1 MPKLVSIIYPTDGK
15 RKELIRDSFSTLIY
29 QTYQSWEVI
38 IVKDEHYNFEQEF
51 NFFYDHF
58 KDKVRIIDVPQ
69 NCGSGYARHVGV
81 KNSRGSYIAY
91 LDDDDLWSETYLEEQ
106 INELEN
112 IGCDLVYCNY
122 HLREQIF
129 HDIDKKYVQHFIS
142 IPYSVSPFNREVLLT
157 EPFLHLSSVVHTKDV
172 NEIVQFSS
180 LQSLNDWK
188 FFLNAS
194 KFFKFHNNSKTLV
207 TIQRRLDGTNSLTKN
222 GNETLRNWK
231 VILSETEHEI
241 SDEITKKIRKV
252 IFDNY
257 LEKYNLDCEK
267 ESEKLHT
274 LLITRGFELAY
285 GYLLYL
291 ILLNKLD
298 YHICKVAHDICLL
311 KKEEELAK
319 DMLYLSSWFINEEK
333 EEFKEYTPIY
343 FKREYEQWNV
353 LPSLNTLI

>member
-15 RKELIRDSFSTLIY
+15 RKEHIRDSFSTLIY

-38 IVKDEHYNFEQEF
+38 IVKDEDYNFEQEF
-51 NFFYDHF
+51 NFFYEHF

-69 NCGSGYARHVGV
+69 NCGSGYARHTGV

-106 INELEN
+106 IKELEN
-112 IGCDLVYCNY
+112 VGCDLVYCNY
-122 HLREQIF
+122 HLREQIY

-194 KFFKFHNNSKTLV
+194 KFFKFHNNPKTLV
-207 TIQRRLDGTNSLTKN
+207 TIQRMLDGTNSLTKN

-231 VILSETEHEI
+231 LILDETEPEL
-241 SDEITKKIRKV
+241 SDENTRKIRKV
-252 IFDNY
+252 IFDNF
-257 LEKYNLDCEK
+257 LEKYNLDNK
-267 ESEKLHT
+267 TESEKLHN

-291 ILLNKLD
+291 ILLKKLD
-298 YHICKVAHDICLL
+298 HYVCKVAYDICLL
-311 KKEEELAK
+311 NKKEDLAK
-319 DMLYLSSWFINEEK
+319 DMLYLSSWYINEEN
-333 EEFKEYTPIY
+333 EELKEYTPIY

-353 LPSLNTLI
+353 LQSLNTLI